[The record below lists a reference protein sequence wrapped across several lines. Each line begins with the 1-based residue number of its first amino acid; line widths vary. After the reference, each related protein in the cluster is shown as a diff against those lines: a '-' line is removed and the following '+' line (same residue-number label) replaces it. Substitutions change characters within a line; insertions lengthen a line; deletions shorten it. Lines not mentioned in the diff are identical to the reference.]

1 MFVVFQMG
9 EEATERFD
17 CLFVFVFGEDAQR
30 DVIRFTFLKDIFGY
44 FCLENRLEGLGWK
57 QGSSQEKYDKAGRG
71 GHRSS
76 TNKQCLLHPCALA
89 HAVPSSYNAIP
100 TFSI

>member
-1 MFVVFQMG
+1 MG
-9 EEATERFD
+9 EEATERFY